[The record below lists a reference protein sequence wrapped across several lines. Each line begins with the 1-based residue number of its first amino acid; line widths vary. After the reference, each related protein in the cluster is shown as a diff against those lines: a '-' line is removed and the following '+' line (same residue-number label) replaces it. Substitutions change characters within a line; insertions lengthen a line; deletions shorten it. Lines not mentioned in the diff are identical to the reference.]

1 LDIFSSQESL
11 GYFPFY
17 KLTEE
22 LDMSNKKQTSRKVA
36 KVAAKVLRSPKSTRT
51 SKTIAASAV
60 AQAQGKKK

>member
-1 LDIFSSQESL
+1 M
-11 GYFPFY
+11 P
-17 KLTEE
+17 
-22 LDMSNKKQTSRKVA
+22 NKKQTSRKVA